1 MEKHIPVIS
10 FVGSSGSGKT
20 TFLEQIIP
28 VFIDKGYRIGAIKHD
43 AHKFEIDKPGK
54 DSYRLK
60 QAGAEIVCISSAE
73 KLALIQSC
81 DNEYSVEE
89 LILKFFGNV
98 DLVLTEGYKKSDL
111 PKFEIYRSANNKPP
125 LNFTNKELIGVVS
138 DDKPD
143 VDVRVFSFA
152 EKNEVVSHILDFAA
166 ETSPEVVITGVEE
179 KYQRPL
185 KEYLTALATL
195 TNVNKIK
202 VKIDM
207 E

>member
-1 MEKHIPVIS
+1 MEKHIPVVS

-28 VFIDKGYRIGAIKHD
+28 LFIDTGYKIGAIKHD

-60 QAGAEIVCISSAE
+60 QAGAETVCISSAE

-81 DNEYSVEE
+81 KNEYTVEE

-111 PKFEIYRSANNKPP
+111 PKLEIYRSANNKPP
-125 LNFTNKELIGVVS
+125 LNFTNKELIGVIS
-138 DDKPD
+138 DDNPD
-143 VDVRVFSFA
+143 VDVKLFSFA
-152 EKNEVVSHILDFAA
+152 EKENVVQHILSLISEA
-166 ETSPEVVITGVEE
+166 SPEIVITGVEE
-179 KYQRPL
+179 KYQGPL

-202 VKIDM
+202 IKIDT

>member
-1 MEKHIPVIS
+1 MKKHIPVVS

-28 VFIDKGYRIGAIKHD
+28 VFIDKGYKIGAIKHD

-60 QAGAEIVCISSAE
+60 QAGAEVVCISSAE

-81 DNEYSVEE
+81 GNEYTVEE

-98 DLVLTEGYKKSDL
+98 DLILTEGYKKSDL
-111 PKFEIYRSANNKPP
+111 PKFEIFRSANNKPP
-125 LNFTNKELIGVVS
+125 LNFTNKELIGVIS
-138 DDKPD
+138 DDKPE
-143 VDVRVFSFA
+143 VDVQVFSFA
-152 EKNEVVSHILDFAA
+152 EKDKVVSYILTLVG
-166 ETSPEVVITGVEE
+166 ESRPEVVITGVEE
-179 KYQRPL
+179 KYQGPL

-202 VKIDM
+202 IKIDS